1 MVWGCCGCFVD
12 NYWEYFVK
20 TYLLFKMKKEE
31 RPKQRLYC
39 PCDEVYDEEE
49 EINLQN
55 QNP

>member
-1 MVWGCCGCFVD
+1 
-12 NYWEYFVK
+12 
-20 TYLLFKMKKEE
+20 MKKEE